1 MESFLL
7 MTIQMKNIYKFLLIK
22 TEWLYLNK
30 WCHEVFE
37 SKCAIHEIKK
47 HYFNIYESN
56 FPTFEQRIFIQKIF
70 RSIEFN
76 FENKDELNFLFNI
89 FDEEKNVKH

>member
-7 MTIQMKNIYKFLLIK
+7 MTIQMKNIYKFLLI
-22 TEWLYLNK
+22 TAEWLYLNK
-30 WCHEVFE
+30 WCHKVFE

-56 FPTFEQRIFIQKIF
+56 FPTFEK
-70 RSIEFN
+70 SLNLIELN
-76 FENKDELNFLFNI
+76 VEDKDELNFLFNI
-89 FDEEKNVKH
+89 FDEEKNVKR